1 MTLLAFPLSSQT
13 GILPRLYRLDEMKKF
28 LTVALVLLVCGCGDK
43 YTGLGSVDLQIKS
56 IVFNDSDPAT
66 ITGTLLSG
74 KPANFIT
81 AVDAPQIRSLSVQ
94 ISHQADTTGMVEAN
108 NTVNFP
114 IQVELNRALGSEGT
128 AEFAIQHDGLSWIPD
143 YAFRADSGTRRI
155 YATAFLNNST
165 AQTWH
170 ADTIRLAA
178 HGNGLVTTATGR
190 LAVKPGR
197 NTVPWWNAPA
207 GPPEA
212 LITYGWPVRGR
223 WNPMIAVYCPTAG
236 RVESWTGSI
245 YQRNDTLWFPAD
257 SLVELNLSWQ
267 QLAREYRC
275 SIEAISL
282 TDSTV
287 NWRIL
292 WPERLPRGADI
303 DPGIDSFQLS
313 SRESVTIE
321 YREIY

>member
-1 MTLLAFPLSSQT
+1 M
-13 GILPRLYRLDEMKKF
+13 
-28 LTVALVLLVCGCGDK
+28 CGCGDK

-66 ITGTLLSG
+66 ITGTLPSG

-81 AVDAPQIRSLSVQ
+81 AVDAPQIKSLSVQ
-94 ISHQADTTGMVEAN
+94 ISSDADTAGMLEAN
-108 NTVNFP
+108 NTVSFP
-114 IQVELNRALGSEGT
+114 LQVELNRALRSVGT
-128 AEFAIQHDGLSWIPD
+128 AEFSIQHDGLSWIPD
-143 YAFRADSGTRRI
+143 YSVRADSGSRRI

-170 ADTIRLAA
+170 ADTIRLVAP
-178 HGNGLVTTATGR
+178 GNGLVTTATGR
-190 LAVKPGR
+190 WAVKPGQ
-197 NTVPWWNAPA
+197 NVVPWWNAPVGA
-207 GPPEA
+207 PEA
-212 LITYGWPVRGR
+212 LISYGWPVRGR

-236 RVESWTGSI
+236 RIESWTEAI

-257 SLVELNLSWQ
+257 SLIELNLSWQ
-267 QLAREYRC
+267 QMPSEYRC
-275 SIEAISL
+275 SMEAVSL

-287 NWRIL
+287 NWKIL
-292 WPERLPRGADI
+292 WPSRLPRGADI
-303 DPGIDSFQLS
+303 DPGIESFELS